1 MKKSEI
7 YYLAQVAV
15 VSTATIAPENKMEVL
30 RELMSAEDCYKTV
43 ENSKA
48 LQKGVDDHVE

>member
-7 YYLAQVAV
+7 YHLAQVAV
-15 VSTATIAPENKMEVL
+15 VSTATIAPENKLEVL

-43 ENSKA
+43 ENSEA
-48 LQKGVDDHVE
+48 LKDGIKHD